1 MSQNCLSILTIFGL
15 AFGLTS
21 AIKTGKSLSGK
32 DGILTPIIKRAL
44 ETALEGEMQHY
55 LSESKKEEDN
65 RKNGKSKK
73 TVRSAYGD
81 FELETPRDRN
91 GGFEPESIM
100 VPGLFRKSE

>member
-1 MSQNCLSILTIFGL
+1 MTQAKNKKTKYASKVEEQI
-15 AFGLTS
+15 AE

-32 DGILTPIIKRAL
+32 NGILTPIIKRAL

-55 LSESKKEEDN
+55 WSESKKKDN

-91 GGFEPESIM
+91 GGFEPEIVKKRAPS
-100 VPGLFRKSE
+100 S

>member
-1 MSQNCLSILTIFGL
+1 MTQTKNKRIKYASKVEEQI
-15 AFGLTS
+15 AD
-21 AIKTGKSLSGK
+21 AIKSGKSLSGK

-55 LSESKKEEDN
+55 LSGSKKEEDN
-65 RKNGKSKK
+65 RKNGRSKK

-91 GGFEPESIM
+91 GGF
-100 VPGLFRKSE
+100 GQR